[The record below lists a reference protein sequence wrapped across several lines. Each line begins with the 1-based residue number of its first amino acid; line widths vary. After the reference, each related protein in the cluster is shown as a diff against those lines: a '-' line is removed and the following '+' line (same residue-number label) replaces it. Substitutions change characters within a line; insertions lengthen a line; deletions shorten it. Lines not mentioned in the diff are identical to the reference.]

1 MEAPGN
7 GLLIKVINYFT
18 ASSLSILVFFF
29 GFLFFVFCFVLSFFF
44 LFFFCCTDCEP
55 GCFFSK
61 WQTHLLLL
69 AILLLGFARD
79 FLATEKNRPSTVKE
93 LECDFNYRCSIF
105 PLFRTP

>member
-29 GFLFFVFCFVLSFFF
+29 GFLVFVLFCLFFVVVVFF
-44 LFFFCCTDCEP
+44 CTDCKP